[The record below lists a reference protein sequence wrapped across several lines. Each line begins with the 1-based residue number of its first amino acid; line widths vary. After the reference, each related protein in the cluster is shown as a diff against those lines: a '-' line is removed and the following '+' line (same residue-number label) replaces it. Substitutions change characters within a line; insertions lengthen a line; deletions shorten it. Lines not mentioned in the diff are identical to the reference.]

1 MTRLQGMLTTPH
13 PNPNTTH
20 RLDAVLGGTVVVG
33 FDGSPPAARA
43 LELVAKALA
52 PTAVLVV
59 AAVDPEVHSRGL
71 LAEPLLGT
79 DVDTDALLTAAR
91 DRLHDID
98 PPFRVETIAGNGDPG
113 NELIEIARE
122 CDATLIA
129 LGGRGH
135 DFEARVL
142 LGSVAAYVAEH
153 AHCDVL
159 VVR

>member
-1 MTRLQGMLTTPH
+1 M
-13 PNPNTTH
+13 
-20 RLDAVLGGTVVVG
+20 
-33 FDGSPPAARA
+33 
-43 LELVAKALA
+43 
-52 PTAVLVV
+52 
-59 AAVDPEVHSRGL
+59 HSRGL
-71 LAEPLLGT
+71 LSEPLLGP
-79 DVDTDALLTAAR
+79 DLDTGAWLTAAR

-98 PPFRVETIAGNGDPG
+98 PPFRVETIAGSGDPG